1 MDGPSV
7 SFVGIDVAKQSFDAW
22 VSPEKKF
29 FSLPNDQAGIEQLL
43 AQLPTPGSCLI
54 VIEATGIY
62 QRPLVVALVE
72 RGHQVAVVNP
82 RRTRDFAKSEGLLAK
97 TDRLD
102 AQMLARFAEK
112 MHPRTLEGH
121 SEKHQQIQELTL
133 RRRQLVELRKLE
145 KNHQESATH
154 KPVQRTIKKV
164 IDLLSKQIAE
174 IERQLEKLVESD
186 EEWQQKAQII
196 ASIPGVGKV
205 TVFALLAQLSEL
217 GNLNRGKISALV
229 GVAPFNCDSG
239 TFRGKRRIRGGRT
252 ELRNVLYM
260 ATLTAK
266 RMNPVIK
273 AFAERLA
280 KAGKPFKV
288 VHVACMRKL
297 LSILNV
303 LIKTNSLWNPNYA
316 S

>member
-1 MDGPSV
+1 MDDPFV
-7 SFVGIDVAKQSFDAW
+7 AFVGIDVAKQSFDAW
-22 VSPEKKF
+22 ISPEKKCL
-29 FSLPNDQAGIEQLL
+29 SLPNDQAGIEQLL
-43 AQLPTPGSCLI
+43 AQLPAPGSCLI
-54 VIEATGIY
+54 VVEATGIY
-62 QRPLVVALVE
+62 QRQLVVALVE

-82 RRTRDFAKSEGLLAK
+82 RRARDFAKSEGLLAK

-102 AQMLARFAEK
+102 AQMLARFAER
-112 MHPRTLEGH
+112 MRPRTQEGH
-121 SEKHQQIQELTL
+121 SEKQQQIQDLTL
-133 RRRQLVELRKLE
+133 RRRQLVELRAIE
-145 KNHQESATH
+145 KNHQESATL

-186 EEWQQKAQII
+186 EEWQQKSQII
-196 ASIPGVGKV
+196 ASVPGLGKV
-205 TVFALLAQLSEL
+205 TVFAFLSQLSEL
-217 GNLNRGKISALV
+217 GKLNRGQISALV

-252 ELRNVLYM
+252 ELRKVLYM

-273 AFAERLA
+273 AFAQRLE

-288 VHVACMRKL
+288 VHIACMRKL

-303 LIKTNSLWNPNYA
+303 LIKTNSFWDPNYA